1 MRRVTALLVGIVVC
15 LLPALPAS
23 GRAEQPAEREAL
35 ARLSQDSLEPLV
47 AHRKPDTAVP
57 FFVQGRVPFSKFTSA
72 RAAEERGRD
81 FFRKYGAVFGIRNQ
95 AVELVVKSVTPD
107 SIGMTHVR
115 YDQVHGGLPVFGRQ
129 LVVHS
134 DGFAVTAVNGDFAD
148 VEGVPTTAEVSAKA
162 AREAALA
169 VLRKRQAIPPAQAP
183 ELLIHVD
190 ALGRARLAWQV
201 SVATRRPFGFWR
213 VFVDARTGE
222 VFFSYDDLKTARN
235 RNTYTN
241 GNNPFCPDFGAPLCT
256 MPGTIQRTEMQ
267 APIGNAPTDAAHD
280 NAGIV
285 YDYFLAT
292 HGRDSYDGAGHTI
305 VSTTHFGDQYV
316 NAFWCNDACAAAYG
330 SSPDGEQMAYGDGD
344 GIESGPLSQALD
356 IVAHELTHA
365 VTDGTAGLQYFG
377 QSGALNESYSDVFAI
392 MVDTG
397 DFQLGEDVWT
407 PGIPGDALRDMQDP
421 TLYNQPGHMTAFR
434 YALSDSAG
442 VHFNSGIPNKAAYLA
457 ITAPGYGIGRPN
469 TEQIYYRTLVNYLT
483 PTSDFLANLNALI
496 QASTDLFGAG
506 SAQTAAIRKSQAAV
520 GIANS
525 PTVTFPNG
533 GETLTLGAPATITW
547 TSPGDAG
554 IGWQVDAL
562 RDLGSVT
569 NVQNF
574 EGGAALPPGF
584 ITSGHQPW
592 GTDTVLPGAGTRSAR
607 SGAILDRQ
615 RSVLG
620 FTATMTAPGNVSF
633 LIKISSEQ
641 NFDFFSFWID
651 GVPLVQASGE
661 VPWSTFTTSAAVPAG
676 THHFVFVYEKDS
688 ELSSGLDAVWI
699 DNLTIPNSE
708 NVTFATVN
716 PATAGGATSQAW
728 TPNIAGTNY
737 RIRLTLPGVA
747 PWYGFDRSNAIFTV
761 AGAPLASAFY
771 TLAPCRIADT
781 RDPDGPYGGP
791 ALTAG
796 IARTFTLASRCAIPA
811 TAKAV
816 SLNVTVTSPTSLGHL
831 SLYPGGTSLPIVST
845 MNFRPG
851 QTRANNA
858 IIQLGAGGTL
868 STVSGQG
875 SGTVQLLLDVNGYFE

>member
-1 MRRVTALLVGIVVC
+1 MRRVTALLVGVLLC
-15 LLPALPAS
+15 LFPSLQTSA
-23 GRAEQPAEREAL
+23 REDQPAEREAFS
-35 ARLSQDSLEPLV
+35 RLSQDSLEPLV
-47 AHRKPDTAVP
+47 AHRKPNAAVP
-57 FFVQGRVPFSKFTSA
+57 FFVQARVPFSKFTLA

-81 FFRKYGAVFGIRNQ
+81 FFRKYGAVFGIRDQ
-95 AVELVVKSVTPD
+95 AAELVVKSVTPD

-115 YDQVHGGLPVFGRQ
+115 YDQIHRGLPVLGRQ
-129 LVVHS
+129 LVVHF
-134 DGFAVTAVNGDFAD
+134 DQLAVTAVNGDFAD
-148 VEGVPTTAEVSAKA
+148 VEGVPTTPEVSAKA
-162 AREAALA
+162 ALQTA
-169 VLRKRQAIPPAQAP
+169 VGNLRKRDPIPPALAP
-183 ELLIHVD
+183 ELLVHVD
-190 ALGRARLAWQV
+190 ASGRVRLAWHV

-213 VFVDARTGE
+213 VFVDALDGKIL
-222 VFFSYDDLKTARN
+222 FSYDDLKTARN
-235 RNTYTN
+235 RMTYTN
-241 GNNPFCPDFGAPLCT
+241 GNNPFCNVFGAPFCT
-256 MPGTIQRTEMQ
+256 LPGTIQRTEMQ

-285 YDYFLAT
+285 YNYFQST
-292 HGRDSYDGAGHTI
+292 FGRDSYDGAGHTI
-305 VSTTHFGDQYV
+305 VSTAHFGDQFV
-316 NAFWCNDACAAAYG
+316 NAFWCNDACAASFG
-330 SSPDGEQMAYGDGD
+330 SMPDGEQMAYGDGD
-344 GIESGPLSQALD
+344 GVQSGPLSQALD

-377 QSGALNESYSDVFAI
+377 QSGALNESYSDVMAI

-407 PGIPGDALRDMQDP
+407 PGTPGDALRDMQDP
-421 TLYNQPGHMTAFR
+421 TLYNQPGHMTTFF
-434 YALSDSAG
+434 YGLVDSAG
-442 VHFNSGIPNKAAYLA
+442 VHINSGIPNKAAYLA
-457 ITAPGYGIGRPN
+457 IAAPGYGIGRPN
-469 TEQIYYRTLVNYLT
+469 TEQIYYRALVNYLT
-483 PTSDFLANLNALI
+483 PTSNFLANLNALI

-533 GETLTLGAPATITW
+533 GEILPLGAPANITW

-554 IGWQVDAL
+554 IGYQVDAL
-562 RDLGSVT
+562 RDLGAVT

-574 EGGAALPPGF
+574 EGGPALPAGF

-615 RSVLG
+615 RSILG

-641 NFDFFSFWID
+641 NFDYFSFWID
-651 GVPLVQASGE
+651 GVPLVQGSGE
-661 VPWSTFTTSAAVPAG
+661 VPWSLFTTATAVPAG

-688 ELSSGLDAVWI
+688 EVSSGLDAVWI

-708 NVTFATVN
+708 NVTFASVN
-716 PATAGGATSQAW
+716 PATAGGATSQSW
-728 TPNIAGTNY
+728 TPNIAGTNH
-737 RIRLTLPGVA
+737 RIRLTLPGIA

-761 AGAPLASAFY
+761 AGPPLASSFY

-781 RDPDGPYGGP
+781 RDPNGAHGGP
-791 ALTAG
+791 ALAAG

-816 SLNVTVTSPTSLGHL
+816 SLNVTVAGPTSQGHV
-831 SLYPGGTSLPIVST
+831 SLHPGGTSLPIVSS

-868 STVSGQG
+868 TTVSGQG
-875 SGTVQLLLDVNGYFE
+875 TGTVHLLLDVNGYFE